1 MNNQLSLTVNG
12 VPHMLEAKPNEM
24 LSDLLRYRLR
34 LTGTKIGCDEAEC
47 GACTVLVNG
56 EPVDSCIYPAE
67 RADGKTIVTIEGLAS
82 IALSGVSRQAN
93 ADEALFAHEPRAS
106 SASLDASHLNSPLSA
121 RLHPLQEA
129 FVEHGAVQCGF
140 CIPGQIMTAYALL
153 ERNPNP
159 TSDEIRFALKDTL
172 CRCAGYPAI
181 ENSILAAAESLRTG
195 EPVKKPNIPD
205 SIHVHKSV
213 GHIHLRPDG
222 VEKVNGTAIYTDDLV
237 FDGMLYAK
245 VRRAMIPHGFLKKLD
260 ISKAKELKGVVAVLT
275 ADDIPGEHNHG
286 LVIYDWPVMVGVGE
300 RVRYVGDAIAIVA
313 AESQEIAEQ
322 ASALIEAEFD
332 LQPVITNPVQARQEG
347 VPQIHEKGNLLKH
360 IKVRKGD
367 VEQGFAESDMILE
380 HTFHTPIY
388 EHAFIEPECSIGVPV
403 DSRIEIYCGS
413 QIPYQDRTQVARVMG
428 WDESRVRIVGQLM
441 GGGFGGK
448 EDIMG
453 QIHVAMLANVTQ
465 RPVKLLFDRH
475 ESLLTHPKR
484 HATQIRVKMGAQKNG
499 RLVACESEL
508 YGDTGA
514 YASLGEKVMTRA
526 TTHSAGPYNIPNVR
540 ADCYAMYTNNPP
552 AGAFRGF
559 GVTQSAFAVESMMDM
574 LAEKLNIEPVELR
587 RIHALHVGSITNTG
601 QELRESVGLMEC
613 IDKVSSSMCQ
623 VSGLAHEELFKPR
636 VVSHRE
642 GAKDAK
648 KEERHLHRTQVQVG
662 KNLGVL
668 SVLGGEDSYL
678 VRAWGFAA
686 GYKNTGLGG
695 GAPDKSAAE
704 VELYD
709 NGTFQVRSSS
719 AEMGQGLTTVMRMT
733 VAEEMSVAPE
743 QVKVLVMDTDLT
755 PNGGPTTASRQTY
768 VTGNASRYAAKTLR
782 DAITATMAEKYD
794 VKPEQIR
801 FENGIV
807 HANGHS
813 MTYAEVAKEMK
824 SMGQHPRALYE
835 YEAPK
840 TQPLGILTEDG
851 KYGDMH
857 FAFSFGVQA
866 AEVEVNKLTGEVRVL
881 RVISANDV
889 GMAVNP
895 LGLQGQVEGGVMMG
909 LGNALTEEFIMDNG
923 YVVTDHL
930 ARYRIP
936 GIMLTPEITSIIV
949 EHPTAEGPYGAKGVG
964 EICSIPTTPAITNA
978 IYNAVGVRVDRLL
991 VDQEMIAREIWEREN
1006 DKAE

>member
-1 MNNQLSLTVNG
+1 MSNINLTVNG
-12 VPHMLEAKPNEM
+12 IQHTLEARPTET

-47 GACTVLVNG
+47 GACTVLVEG
-56 EPVDSCIYPAE
+56 EPVVSCMYPAE
-67 RADGKTIVTIEGLAS
+67 RADGKTILTIEGLAEEFTAKS
-82 IALSGVSRQAN
+82 TKNAKDFEKKAEGRKNPDDLSGVGGST
-93 ADEALFAHEPRAS
+93 
-106 SASLDASHLNSPLSA
+106 
-121 RLHPLQEA
+121 LHPLQEA

-140 CIPGQIMTAYALL
+140 CIPGQLITAYALL
-153 ERNPNP
+153 EQNPNP
-159 TSDEIRFALKDTL
+159 TSDDIRFALKDTL
-172 CRCAGYPAI
+172 CRCGGYPAI
-181 ENSILAAAESLRTG
+181 ENAILAAAESLRTG
-195 EPVKKPNIPD
+195 EPVRKPSIPD

-213 GHIHLRPDG
+213 GHTHTRHDG
-222 VEKVNGTAIYTDDLV
+222 LDKVIGAAMYTDDLV

-260 ISKAKELKGVVAVLT
+260 IFKAKELPGVATVLT
-275 ADDIPGEHNHG
+275 AEDIRGEHNHG

-300 RVRYVGDAIAIVA
+300 RVRYVGDALAIVA
-313 AESQEIAEQ
+313 AETPEIAEQ

-367 VEQGFAESDMILE
+367 VEQGFAESDVILE
-380 HTFHTPIY
+380 HTFRTPMY
-388 EHAFIEPECSIGVPV
+388 DHAFIEPECSIGVPLP
-403 DSRIEIYCGS
+403 DGRMEIYCGS
-413 QIPYQDRTQVARVMG
+413 QIPYQDRTQVARAMG
-428 WDESRVRIVGQLM
+428 WEESRVRIVGQLM

-448 EDIMG
+448 EDVMG
-453 QIHVAMLANVTQ
+453 QIHVAMLADATK

-475 ESLLTHPKR
+475 ESLLVHPKR
-484 HATQIRVKMGAQKNG
+484 HATQIRVKIGAKMDG
-499 RLVACESEL
+499 RVVASETEL

-526 TTHSAGPYNIPNVR
+526 TTHSAGPYDIPHVR

-574 LAEKLNIEPVELR
+574 LAEKLDIEPVELR
-587 RIHALHVGSITNTG
+587 RMNALHVGSITNTG
-601 QELRESVGLMEC
+601 QELRESVGLLEC
-613 IDKVSSSMCQ
+613 IDKVSNAMCQ
-623 VSGLAHEELFKPR
+623 VSGLSRDELFRP
-636 VVSHRE
+636 HMTPE
-642 GAKDAK
+642 TP
-648 KEERHLHRTQVQVG
+648 H
-662 KNLGVL
+662 
-668 SVLGGEDSYL
+668 L
-678 VRAWGFAA
+678 VRSWGFAA
-686 GYKNTGLGG
+686 AYKNTGLGG
-695 GAPDKSAAE
+695 GAPDKSGAE

-709 NGTFQVRSSS
+709 DGTFEVRSSS
-719 AEMGQGLTTVMRMT
+719 AEMGQGLVTVMRLT
-733 VAEEMSVAPE
+733 VAEEMSVLPE

-755 PNGGPTTASRQTY
+755 PNGGPTTASRQTF

-782 DAITATMAEKYD
+782 NAITATLAEKYD
-794 VKPEQIR
+794 VRPEQIR
-801 FENGIV
+801 FESGIV

-813 MTYAEVAKEMK
+813 MTYAEIAKEMK

-840 TQPLGILTEDG
+840 TQPLGTG
-851 KYGDMH
+851 GDMH

-866 AEVEVNKLTGEVRVL
+866 AEVEVNNLTGEVRVL

-909 LGNALTEEFIMDNG
+909 LGNAITEEFIMDNG

-949 EHPTAEGPYGAKGVG
+949 EHPVEAGPYGAKGVG

-978 IYNAVGVRVDRLL
+978 IYNAVGVRIDKLP
-991 VDQEMIAREIWEREN
+991 VDQELIAREIWER
-1006 DKAE
+1006 AEK